1 MEILHSEVVPVRPGT
16 AIDYD
21 HNNPVARLLSLVEG
35 AALAAG
41 REAVLRGQA
50 AHALVLVVE
59 DDDDAVLAEGR

>member
-35 AALAAG
+35 AALAS
-41 REAVLRGQA
+41 RQKSA
-50 AHALVLVVE
+50 A
-59 DDDDAVLAEGR
+59 